1 MNEFPVLLQGFFA
14 HLVDQ
19 RDVSRHTISAYRD
32 TFRLFLTYASNQ
44 TGKTPSD
51 LGLPDLDADR
61 VTAFLTWLETD
72 RHNSVRT
79 RNTRLAGLR
88 SFYHYASYRAVEHAG
103 VIRQVLAIPP
113 KREHK
118 AIVEYLTLAE
128 AQALINAPD
137 TTTWLGLRDQTL
149 LHLACHTGLRVS
161 ELTGLTRAD
170 ITLGHRP
177 WIDCHGKGRKQRL
190 VPLNPTTAKLVV
202 RWLRELPTAP
212 AAIVFP
218 TTSGTQLSRDAVAKL
233 VTRHARHAA
242 SSCPSLADRHIT
254 PHTLRHT
261 CAMLLLQSGVDQ
273 AVIALWL
280 GHASIQTTDIYLH
293 ADMTLK
299 EKALAKATPAHATAG
314 RYHAPDSMLAFL
326 ARL

>member
-1 MNEFPVLLQGFFA
+1 MSEFPGLLQGFFA

-19 RDVSRHTISAYRD
+19 RDASRHTIAAYRD
-32 TFRLFLTYASNQ
+32 TFRLFLAYASDHI
-44 TGKTPSD
+44 GKAPSD
-51 LGLPDLDADR
+51 LGLPDLDADQ
-61 VTAFLTWLETD
+61 VTGFLTWLETD

-88 SFYHYASYRAVEHAG
+88 SFYHYASYRAVEHAD
-103 VIRQVLAIPP
+103 VIHRVLAIPP

-128 AQALINAPD
+128 AQALINATD
-137 TTTWLGLRDQTL
+137 TTTWLGRRDQTL

-170 ITLGHRP
+170 ITLSHRP
-177 WIDCHGKGRKQRL
+177 WINCHGKGRKQRL
-190 VPLNPTTAKLVV
+190 VPLNPTPAKLAT
-202 RWLRELPTAP
+202 RWLKELPTAP
-212 AAIVFP
+212 TAIMFP

-233 VTRHARHAA
+233 VTKHARHAA
-242 SSCPSLADRHIT
+242 TGCPSLAGKNIT

-280 GHASIQTTDIYLH
+280 GHASTQTTDIYLH

-299 EKALAKATPAHATAG
+299 EKALAKTTPAHATAG
-314 RYHAPDSMLAFL
+314 RYRAPDSVLAFL
-326 ARL
+326 DRL

>member
-1 MNEFPVLLQGFFA
+1 MNEFAVLLQGFFA
-14 HLVDQ
+14 HLINQ
-19 RDVSRHTISAYRD
+19 RDASRHTITAYRD
-32 TFRLFLTYASNQ
+32 TIRLFLGYASAQ
-44 TGKTPSD
+44 TGKTPSN
-51 LGLPDLDADR
+51 LVLPDLDADQ
-61 VTAFLTWLETD
+61 VTGFLTWLETD

-79 RNTRLAGLR
+79 RNTRLAGLK
-88 SFYHYASYRAVEHAG
+88 SFYHYASYRAVEHAD
-103 VIRQVLAIPP
+103 VIRRVLAIPP
-113 KREHK
+113 KREQK

-137 TTTWLGLRDQTL
+137 TTTWIGRRDQTL

-170 ITLGHRP
+170 ITLDHRP

-190 VPLNPTTAKLVV
+190 VPLNPTTAKLAT
-202 RWLRELPTAP
+202 RWLKELPTDP
-212 AAIVFP
+212 ATVVFP
-218 TTSGTQLSRDAVAKL
+218 TTTGTQLSRDAVAKL
-233 VTRHARHAA
+233 VTKHARHAA
-242 SSCPSLADRHIT
+242 TDCPSLTGRNIS

-280 GHASIQTTDIYLH
+280 GHASTQTTDIYLH

-299 EKALAKATPAHATAG
+299 EKALAKTTPAGATPG
-314 RYHAPDSMLAFL
+314 RYHAPDSVLAFL
-326 ARL
+326 DRL